1 MSKLLKAAIES
12 LQINDVYLFK
22 TNSWLRDDFDPKY
35 LTDPRTIIIQHKHAV
50 QKAEVLDLIEEI
62 DTDEKNEFKIF
73 KVFIE
78 LGSRWTANN
87 TQGEESKN
95 DQDPDVSAQIEA
107 TYVAEY
113 KINKQVEQDALDEFA
128 LKNASFHVWPF
139 WREFLMSQCARM
151 NLPKV
156 ALPTL
161 QLAKN
166 HK

>member
-1 MSKLLKAAIES
+1 MSKSLKAAIES
-12 LQINDVYLFK
+12 LQISDVYLFK

-35 LTDPRTIIIQHKHAV
+35 LIDPRAIIVQHKHAV

-62 DTDEKNEFKIF
+62 DADEKNEFQIF
-73 KVFIE
+73 KVYIE
-78 LGSRWTANN
+78 LGSRWAANN
-87 TQGEESKN
+87 IQGEDNKN
-95 DQDPDVSAQIEA
+95 DQNPEVNAQIEA

-113 KINKQVEQDALDEFA
+113 KINKKVEQEALDEFA

-166 HK
+166 KK